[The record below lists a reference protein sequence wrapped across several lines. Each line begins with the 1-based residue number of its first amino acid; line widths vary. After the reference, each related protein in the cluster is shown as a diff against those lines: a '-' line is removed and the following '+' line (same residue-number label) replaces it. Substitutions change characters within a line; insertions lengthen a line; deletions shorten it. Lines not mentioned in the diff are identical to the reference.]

1 MRVLGFCQNG
11 LDFCVRKE
19 ATGSNVSVIYSDL
32 FFEVEKMIERRGQT
46 VCAAGY

>member
-19 ATGSNVSVIYSDL
+19 ATGTDVSVIYSDL
-32 FFEVEKMIERRGQT
+32 FLEVEEMIERRG
-46 VCAAGY
+46 